1 MAQQKM
7 VTISIVKIIATITEL
22 RFCQTFLFTPLHV
35 SLFADVV
42 EHNANNI
49 LLPPKKLSTKLVG
62 ADEIRKHRGQK
73 LLHFSEHLGMKLCR
87 NHGVARGSRGTK
99 SWYHWAVDW
108 DGALFRHKK
117 YRTRMIT
124 MLKLTI
130 MFIGWGTF
138 GRFYGDYSLF
148 EERFDDASIYQ
159 SDTDFACFQLLDPI
173 RWTCRFQIKSH
184 KISMR
189 EIDGIGAC
197 VN

>member
-7 VTISIVKIIATITEL
+7 VTISIVKIYCNYNRAS
-22 RFCQTFLFTPLHV
+22 FLPDVFVHPLHV

-99 SWYHWAVDW
+99 SWYH
-108 DGALFRHKK
+108 
-117 YRTRMIT
+117 
-124 MLKLTI
+124 
-130 MFIGWGTF
+130 
-138 GRFYGDYSLF
+138 
-148 EERFDDASIYQ
+148 
-159 SDTDFACFQLLDPI
+159 
-173 RWTCRFQIKSH
+173 
-184 KISMR
+184 
-189 EIDGIGAC
+189 
-197 VN
+197 